1 MNEDVKLAER
11 AKDALERRN
20 AAATA
25 TAQASEEFSAAVR
38 LAIDHG
44 NWSTRR
50 LGGFLG
56 MSAARVHQI
65 YHFKPSDGR

>member
-20 AAATA
+20 AAAT
-25 TAQASEEFSAAVR
+25 TAANASVEFASAVK

-44 NWSTRR
+44 SWSTRR

-65 YHFKPSDGR
+65 YHFKPSAGR

>member
-20 AAATA
+20 AAATV
-25 TAQASEEFSAAVR
+25 TAKASEEFAAAVK
-38 LAIDHG
+38 LALDHG
-44 NWSTRR
+44 GWSSRR

-56 MSAARVHQI
+56 MSGARVHQI
-65 YHFKPSDGR
+65 YKSSSDGR